1 MAGKSPITVDEG
13 QRQGLLA
20 LSHSRDRG
28 EADRARA
35 ILLTLSGWTSGQI
48 AEAFG
53 VREDTVRVWRSAFMT
68 GGIEALKKSV
78 APGRSRQGQPPSKP
92 SARWPVP
99 RRFCRGP
106 WPIARTGRCRVWPMR
121 STDAR
126 AYASPPRGCP
136 WCCAKGGFP
145 LAASAPHAEGAA
157 GS

>member
-1 MAGKSPITVDEG
+1 MAGKSSVVADEE
-13 QRQGLLA
+13 QRRALRA
-20 LSHSRDRG
+20 LSRSHDRG
-28 EADRARA
+28 AADRARA
-35 ILLTLSGWTSGQI
+35 IVLTLLGWTRGQI

-92 SARWPVP
+92 SARWPLP

-121 STDAR
+121 STD
-126 AYASPPRGCP
+126 
-136 WCCAKGGFP
+136 
-145 LAASAPHAEGAA
+145 
-157 GS
+157 